1 MKERILQFFKSD
13 RTYKTAVNLYQEFGK
28 RLSVKKQ
35 INMQSESDYLKGTLF
50 DELRELADL
59 SQKDLSLI
67 LQAPVVKIEKNQSTP
82 AAPKPASKRKAAK
95 SSKKEMG
102 RSKTKNPE
110 GEAAKKELGKEKTKK
125 PAGEPAKK

>member
-67 LQAPVVKIEKNQSTP
+67 LQAPVVKIHNLKLLIRCVLL
-82 AAPKPASKRKAAK
+82 AILI
-95 SSKKEMG
+95 SS
-102 RSKTKNPE
+102 
-110 GEAAKKELGKEKTKK
+110 
-125 PAGEPAKK
+125 